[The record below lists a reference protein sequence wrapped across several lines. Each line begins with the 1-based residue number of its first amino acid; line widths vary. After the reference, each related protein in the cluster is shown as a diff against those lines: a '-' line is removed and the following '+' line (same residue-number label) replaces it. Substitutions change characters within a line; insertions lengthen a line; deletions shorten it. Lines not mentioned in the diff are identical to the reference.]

1 MLLSEIL
8 IAIAAFLSGIA
19 VAYFFF
25 RARVSIFEQRA
36 RNDLDRW
43 KQECTEAIRKDS
55 VNRSRSTLKGK
66 IAEQMAPYLPGFPYS
81 AADARF
87 IGSPVDF
94 IVFDGYSTAKDGDSG
109 EVSIVLVEVKQGK
122 GKLTRGESLIRK
134 AVEEGRVS
142 WKMVTIRDEDTGIAG
157 TDNSSGR

>member
-1 MLLSEIL
+1 MPLSEIL
-8 IAIAAFLSGIA
+8 IAIAAFISGIV
-19 VAYFFF
+19 VAYLVF
-25 RARVSIFEQRA
+25 RARVGIFEQRA

-94 IVFDGYSTAKDGDSG
+94 IVFDGYSGAKDGNG
-109 EVSIVLVEVKQGK
+109 EVVSVVLVEVKQGK
-122 GKLTRGESLIRK
+122 GKLTRGESLIRR

-142 WKMVTIRDEDTGIAG
+142 WRTITIHNEDTGA
-157 TDNSSGR
+157 D

>member
-1 MLLSEIL
+1 MPVSEIL
-8 IAIAAFLSGIA
+8 IAVAAFFSGIV
-19 VAYFFF
+19 VAYLFF
-25 RARVSIFEQRA
+25 RARVVIFKERA

-66 IAEQMAPYLPGFPYS
+66 IAEQMAPFLPGFPYS

-94 IVFDGYSTAKDGDSG
+94 IVFDGYSGAKDGNG
-109 EVSIVLVEVKQGK
+109 GMVSVVLVEVKQGK
-122 GKLTRGESLIRK
+122 GKLTRGESLVRK

-142 WKMVTIRDEDTGIAG
+142 WKTVTIYDEDAG
-157 TDNSSGR
+157 AG

>member
-1 MLLSEIL
+1 MPVSEII
-8 IAIAAFLSGIA
+8 IAVAAFLSGIA

-25 RARVSIFEQRA
+25 RARVGLFEQRA

-55 VNRSRSTLKGK
+55 VSRSRSTLKGK

-94 IVFDGYSTAKDGDSG
+94 IVFNGYSTAKDGNDG
-109 EVSIVLVEVKQGK
+109 MVSVVLVEVKQGK
-122 GKLTRGESLIRK
+122 GKLTRGESLVRK

-142 WKMVTIRDEDTGIAG
+142 WKTITIQNEDAG
-157 TDNSSGR
+157 AD

>member
-1 MLLSEIL
+1 MPLSEIF
-8 IAIAAFLSGIA
+8 IAVAAFLFGIA

-122 GKLTRGESLIRK
+122 GKLTRGESLVRR
-134 AVEEGRVS
+134 AVQGGRVS
-142 WKMVTIRDEDTGIAG
+142 WKTITIQNEDDGP
-157 TDNSSGR
+157 D